1 MIQEVDFCYT
11 SLMRTLLLIDGHA
24 LLYRFYHA
32 LPPLSAPDGSP
43 IQAIYGVANV
53 LIKLLSNEPPHFIAA
68 ALDRPEE
75 TFRKKEFSG
84 YKAHRPPASGDLIEQ
99 LMRLRG
105 LFEIFSIPTLD
116 KAGFEADDI
125 LGTLVQTFKN
135 NPDLRIE
142 LLSGDLDL
150 LQLVEND
157 TVSVRII
164 KNGLESSTLYT
175 EAKVFERYNLCP
187 KELPDYKGLVGD
199 ASDNIPG
206 VSGIGPKQATE
217 LLKEFK
223 TIEGIYENLMI
234 IRKQT
239 AKKLEG
245 EEKVALLSRKLATI
259 KIDVPLEK
267 FDLKNL
273 ETPKIMPAKLIPYFT
288 DLGFSSLVERL
299 YEF

>member
-1 MIQEVDFCYT
+1 
-11 SLMRTLLLIDGHA
+11 
-24 LLYRFYHA
+24 
-32 LPPLSAPDGSP
+32 
-43 IQAIYGVANV
+43 
-53 LIKLLSNEPPHFIAA
+53 
-68 ALDRPEE
+68 
-75 TFRKKEFSG
+75 
-84 YKAHRPPASGDLIEQ
+84 
-99 LMRLRG
+99 
-105 LFEIFSIPTLD
+105 
-116 KAGFEADDI
+116 
-125 LGTLVQTFKN
+125 
-135 NPDLRIE
+135 
-142 LLSGDLDL
+142 
-150 LQLVEND
+150 
-157 TVSVRII
+157 VRII